1 MDTADK
7 YTSLFFL
14 DVFIYI
20 FAFCLA
26 QHLGN
31 PLLLAIYVVCS
42 IVLFLIFSAFIKN
55 KDLPFSVF
63 FGYLVD
69 SKNGFLGL
77 LPFLF

>member
-31 PLLLAIYVVCS
+31 PLLLAVYVVCS

-63 FGYLVD
+63 WL
-69 SKNGFLGL
+69 SC
-77 LPFLF
+77 